1 MKSTKQSPTIAEMR
15 QKLSDKLDALEDL
28 IPLLNN
34 SFTGEA
40 ILDQIHKLQTQL
52 PKLHT
57 KQQLREARIKFKMLV
72 YFADSAFCN

>member
-15 QKLSDKLDALEDL
+15 QTLSDKLDALEDL

-40 ILDQIHKLQTQL
+40 ILD
-52 PKLHT
+52 
-57 KQQLREARIKFKMLV
+57 
-72 YFADSAFCN
+72 